1 MPGGGQAE
9 DGGCGSLRNGGRA
22 GVVYRGA
29 SRIDDRKGV
38 VGGLR
43 KADRGSLAFGSP
55 GYRSCWGDELGS
67 GICECAKGPGIRGRL
82 STKREGIGAI
92 GRRNGDRGGEIYRS
106 SGGVCEKS
114 KYFVGVG
121 GCGMRCWRRGV
132 EGAREPRGKS

>member
-1 MPGGGQAE
+1 MLGRERAE

-67 GICECAKGPGIRGRL
+67 GICECPKGPGIRGRL

-92 GRRNGDRGGEIYRS
+92 GRRNGDRGGGIFQNH
-106 SGGVCEKS
+106 GGVWGKL
-114 KYFVGVG
+114 KNLLGVG
-121 GCGMRCWRRGV
+121 GCGMRLFRRGV
-132 EGAREPRGKS
+132 